1 MQSGKDSVLY
11 SYNVYPTVRV
21 RDGSPRRDN
30 ITGADE
36 EDKIPLKE
44 AEEITKLSTPTN
56 KASGKDGLLTVNQSG
71 SVQRL
76 SPRHSRSPARNPR
89 SSPRYP
95 QNPARSPRSSRYLRS
110 PTRSPRSSPRYPQS
124 PARSRRSSRYPRSPT
139 RSPRSSPRY
148 PQSPARSPPR
158 SPTFPQNPAR
168 SPHSSPR
175 FPQSPAKSP
184 PRSPRFPQSP
194 ARSPPRSPT
203 FPQNPARSPPRSP
216 RFLQSPARIPP
227 RSPRRPRSPP
237 QNIAFPVTELP
248 PSNSQ
253 TIVQDDAVG
262 LQHRRVPFQP
272 NASLYNRL
280 YWSTQWR
287 EQACKQDKYSFLKWF
302 LCRDHHR
309 S

>member
-1 MQSGKDSVLY
+1 M
-11 SYNVYPTVRV
+11 
-21 RDGSPRRDN
+21 
-30 ITGADE
+30 
-36 EDKIPLKE
+36 
-44 AEEITKLSTPTN
+44 
-56 KASGKDGLLTVNQSG
+56 
-71 SVQRL
+71 QRL

-95 QNPARSPRSSRYLRS
+95 QSPARSPRSSRYLRS

-216 RFLQSPARIPP
+216 RFPQSPARIPP

-280 YWSTQWR
+280 YWSAQWR
-287 EQACKQDKYSFLKWF
+287 EDPVLRMTAQSSTERRLATTKRPRHQVRCQSDLASASDNTHAPDKPRKTWEPDQKRSRRYAEFLQTQSLRTKTRR
-302 LCRDHHR
+302 LPGRAR
-309 S
+309 